1 MRLRN
6 VKNKEKILLSSEFLV
21 KDDEIEK
28 YKGKWNKAFNNNNPI
43 EIEIGTGKGD
53 FIIEKAIQNPNINFI
68 GIERY
73 DSVIVRALEKIPKDL
88 NNLKLIRMNAIYI
101 DKIFDKEIYKIYL
114 NFSDP
119 WPKKRH
125 ALRRLTSKV
134 FLEKYEN
141 IFKNEK
147 NIYQKTD
154 NQNLFEYAI
163 INLTNY
169 GYIIENISLDLHNS
183 QIEGNI
189 ETEYEKRFSQKGNP
203 IYYIHAKKMSSL
215 HSKKSKF

>member
-6 VKNKEKILLSSEFLV
+6 VKNKETIMEKSKFLV
-21 KDDEIEK
+21 RDEEN
-28 YKGKWNKAFNNNNPI
+28 YKGKWNSVFKNSNPI
-43 EIEIGTGKGD
+43 EIEIGTGKGN
-53 FIIEKAIQNPNINFI
+53 FIIEKALTNPNINYI

-73 DSVIVRALEKIPKDL
+73 DSVIVRALERIPDSVT
-88 NNLKLIRMNAIYI
+88 NLKLIRMNAIDI
-101 DKIFDKEIYKIYL
+101 DKIFDKEVCTIYL

-125 ALRRLTSKV
+125 ALRRLTSRV
-134 FLEKYEN
+134 FLEKYEE
-141 IFKNEK
+141 IFKDEK

-154 NQNLFEYAI
+154 NQNLFEYSI

-169 GYIIENISLDLHNS
+169 GYKIEDISLDLHNS

-189 ETEYEKRFSQKGNP
+189 ETEYEKKFSERGNK
-203 IYYIHAKKMSSL
+203 IYYLHAKKDV
-215 HSKKSKF
+215 

>member
-6 VKNKEKILLSSEFLV
+6 VKNKETIMEKSKFLIR
-21 KDDEIEK
+21 DEGN
-28 YKGKWNKAFNNNNPI
+28 YRGKWNSVFKNNNPI
-43 EIEIGTGKGD
+43 EIEIGTGKGN
-53 FIIEKAIQNPNINFI
+53 FIIEKALTNPNINYI

-73 DSVIVRALEKIPKDL
+73 DSVIVRALERIPDSVT
-88 NNLKLIRMNAIYI
+88 NLKLIRMNAIDI
-101 DKIFDKEIYKIYL
+101 DKIFDKEVYTIYL

-134 FLEKYEN
+134 FLEKYEE
-141 IFKNEK
+141 IFKGEK

-154 NQNLFEYAI
+154 NQNLFEYSI

-169 GYIIENISLDLHNS
+169 GYKIEDISLDLHNS

-189 ETEYEKRFSQKGNP
+189 ETEYEKKFSENGNK
-203 IYYIHAKKMSSL
+203 IYYLHAKKDV
-215 HSKKSKF
+215 

>member
-6 VKNKEKILLSSEFLV
+6 VKNKETIMEKSKFLV
-21 KDDEIEK
+21 RDEEN
-28 YKGKWNKAFNNNNPI
+28 YKGKWNSVFKNSNPI
-43 EIEIGTGKGD
+43 EIEIGTGKGN
-53 FIIEKAIQNPNINFI
+53 FIIEKALTNPNINYI

-73 DSVIVRALEKIPKDL
+73 DSVIVRALERVPDSVT
-88 NNLKLIRMNAIYI
+88 NLKLIRMNAIDI
-101 DKIFDKEIYKIYL
+101 DKIFDKEVCTIYL

-125 ALRRLTSKV
+125 ALRRLTSRV
-134 FLEKYEN
+134 FLEKYEE
-141 IFKNEK
+141 IFKDEK

-154 NQNLFEYAI
+154 NQNLFEYSI

-169 GYIIENISLDLHNS
+169 GYKIEDISLDLHNS

-189 ETEYEKRFSQKGNP
+189 ETEYEKKFSERGNK
-203 IYYIHAKKMSSL
+203 IYYLHAKKDV
-215 HSKKSKF
+215 

>member
-6 VKNKEKILLSSEFLV
+6 VKNKETIMEKSKFLIR
-21 KDDEIEK
+21 DEEN
-28 YKGKWNKAFNNNNPI
+28 YRGKWNSVFKNNNPI
-43 EIEIGTGKGD
+43 EIEIGTGKGN
-53 FIIEKAIQNPNINFI
+53 FIIEKALTNPNINYI

-73 DSVIVRALEKIPKDL
+73 DSVIVRALERIPDSVT
-88 NNLKLIRMNAIYI
+88 NLKLIRMNAIDI
-101 DKIFDKEIYKIYL
+101 DKIFDKEVCTIYL

-125 ALRRLTSKV
+125 ALRRLTSRV
-134 FLEKYEN
+134 FLEKYEK
-141 IFKNEK
+141 IFKGEK

-154 NQNLFEYAI
+154 NQNLLEYSI

-169 GYIIENISLDLHNS
+169 GYKIEDISLDLHNS

-189 ETEYEKRFSQKGNP
+189 ETEYEKKFSESGNK
-203 IYYIHAKKMSSL
+203 IYYLHAKKDV
-215 HSKKSKF
+215 

>member
-6 VKNKEKILLSSEFLV
+6 VKNKETIMEKSKFLIR
-21 KDDEIEK
+21 DEEN
-28 YKGKWNKAFNNNNPI
+28 YRGKWNSVFKNNNPI
-43 EIEIGTGKGD
+43 EIEIGTGKGN
-53 FIIEKAIQNPNINFI
+53 FIIEKALTNPNINYI

-73 DSVIVRALEKIPKDL
+73 DSVIVRALKRIPDSVT
-88 NNLKLIRMNAIYI
+88 NLKLIRMNAIDI
-101 DKIFDKEIYKIYL
+101 DKIFDKEVCTIYL

-134 FLEKYEN
+134 FLEKYEE
-141 IFKNEK
+141 IFKGEK

-154 NQNLFEYAI
+154 NQNLFEYSI

-169 GYIIENISLDLHNS
+169 GYKIEDISLDLHNS

-189 ETEYEKRFSQKGNP
+189 ETEYEKKFSENGNK
-203 IYYIHAKKMSSL
+203 IYYLHAKKDV
-215 HSKKSKF
+215 

>member
-6 VKNKEKILLSSEFLV
+6 VKNKETIMEKSKFLV
-21 KDDEIEK
+21 RDEEN
-28 YKGKWNKAFNNNNPI
+28 YRGKWNSVFKNNNPI
-43 EIEIGTGKGD
+43 EIEIGTGKGN
-53 FIIEKAIQNPNINFI
+53 FIIEKALTNPNINYI

-73 DSVIVRALEKIPKDL
+73 DSVIVRALERIPDYVT
-88 NNLKLIRMNAIYI
+88 NLKLIRMNAIDI
-101 DKIFDKEIYKIYL
+101 DKIFDKEVCTIYL

-125 ALRRLTSKV
+125 ALRRLTSRV
-134 FLEKYEN
+134 FLEKYEE
-141 IFKNEK
+141 IFKDEK

-154 NQNLFEYAI
+154 NQNLFEYSI

-169 GYIIENISLDLHNS
+169 GYKIEDISLDLHNS

-189 ETEYEKRFSQKGNP
+189 ETEYEKKFSESGNK
-203 IYYIHAKKMSSL
+203 IYYLHAKKDV
-215 HSKKSKF
+215 

>member
-6 VKNKEKILLSSEFLV
+6 VKNKETIMEKSKFLMR
-21 KDDEIEK
+21 DEEN
-28 YKGKWNKAFNNNNPI
+28 YRGKWNSVFKNNNPI
-43 EIEIGTGKGD
+43 EIEIGTGKGN
-53 FIIEKAIQNPNINFI
+53 FIIEKALTNPNINYI

-73 DSVIVRALEKIPKDL
+73 DSVIVRALERIPDSVT
-88 NNLKLIRMNAIYI
+88 NLKLIRMNAIDI
-101 DKIFDKEIYKIYL
+101 DKIFDKEVCTIYL

-125 ALRRLTSKV
+125 ALRRLTSSV
-134 FLEKYEN
+134 FLEKYEE
-141 IFKNEK
+141 IFKGEK

-154 NQNLFEYAI
+154 NQNLFEYSI

-169 GYIIENISLDLHNS
+169 GYKIEDISLDLHNS

-189 ETEYEKRFSQKGNP
+189 ETEYEKKFSESGNK
-203 IYYIHAKKMSSL
+203 IYYLHAKKDV
-215 HSKKSKF
+215 

>member
-6 VKNKEKILLSSEFLV
+6 VKNKETIMEKSKFLIR
-21 KDDEIEK
+21 DEEN
-28 YKGKWNKAFNNNNPI
+28 YRGKWNSVFKNNNPI
-43 EIEIGTGKGD
+43 EIEIGTGKGN
-53 FIIEKAIQNPNINFI
+53 FIIEKALTNPNINYI

-73 DSVIVRALEKIPKDL
+73 DSVIVRALERIPDSVT
-88 NNLKLIRMNAIYI
+88 NLKLIRMNAIDI
-101 DKIFDKEIYKIYL
+101 DKIFDKEVCTIYL

-134 FLEKYEN
+134 FLEKYEE
-141 IFKNEK
+141 IFKGKK

-154 NQNLFEYAI
+154 NQNLFEYSI

-169 GYIIENISLDLHNS
+169 GYKIEDISLDLHNS

-189 ETEYEKRFSQKGNP
+189 ETEYEKKFSENGNK
-203 IYYIHAKKMSSL
+203 IYYLHAKKDV
-215 HSKKSKF
+215 

>member
-6 VKNKEKILLSSEFLV
+6 VKNKETIMEKSKFLIR
-21 KDDEIEK
+21 DEEN
-28 YKGKWNKAFNNNNPI
+28 YRGKWNSVFKNNNPI
-43 EIEIGTGKGD
+43 EIEIGTGKGN
-53 FIIEKAIQNPNINFI
+53 FIIEKALTNPNINYI

-73 DSVIVRALEKIPKDL
+73 DSVIVRALERIPDFVT
-88 NNLKLIRMNAIYI
+88 NLKLIRMNAIDI
-101 DKIFDKEIYKIYL
+101 DKIFDKEVYTIYL

-134 FLEKYEN
+134 FLEKYEE
-141 IFKNEK
+141 IFKGEK

-154 NQNLFEYAI
+154 NQNLFEYSI

-169 GYIIENISLDLHNS
+169 GYKIEDISLDLHNS

-189 ETEYEKRFSQKGNP
+189 ETEYEKKFSENGNK
-203 IYYIHAKKMSSL
+203 IYYLHAKKDV
-215 HSKKSKF
+215 